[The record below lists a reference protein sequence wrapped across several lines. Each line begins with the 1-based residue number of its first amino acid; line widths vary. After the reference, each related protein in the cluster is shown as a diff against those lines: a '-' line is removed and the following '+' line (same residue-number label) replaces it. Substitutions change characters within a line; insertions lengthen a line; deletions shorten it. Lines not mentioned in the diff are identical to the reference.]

1 MFFSVHGVNE
11 INGDSGEIV
20 SPLFPSP
27 FFARN
32 GENQIPSW
40 RITVESGATI
50 YVRFSVFELEINGFS
65 SSHECLSTVVIYDGF
80 DDSHTHLRRSHCY
93 KSNISS

>member
-1 MFFSVHGVNE
+1 MIIYLFFSVHGVNE

-32 GENQIPSW
+32 GANPIPSW
-40 RITVESGATI
+40 RVTVESGATI
-50 YVRFSVFELEINGFS
+50 YVRFRSVFS
-65 SSHECLSTVVIYDGF
+65 MKLS
-80 DDSHTHLRRSHCY
+80 
-93 KSNISS
+93 

>member
-1 MFFSVHGVNE
+1 MHGVNE

-32 GENQIPSW
+32 GVNPIPSW
-40 RITVESGATI
+40 RVTVESGATI
-50 YVRFSVFELEINGFS
+50 YVRFRVFELEINGFS
-65 SSHECLSTVVIYDGF
+65 PRWSPFEKSDTVA
-80 DDSHTHLRRSHCY
+80 C
-93 KSNISS
+93 